1 MAFRN
6 PSSAEIEH
14 LLRKSRTIA
23 VIGLSENP
31 SRPSY
36 RVAGALQRYGYRILP
51 VNPGV
56 RSVLGEAAYP
66 DLQSAQAA
74 LQAGERIDIV
84 DVFRR
89 PQHVAAIVEDVIRLR
104 LPALWLQDGVID
116 EVAAERAR
124 THGVFTVMDRC
135 LYRDR
140 SALSVSS

>member
-14 LLRKSRTIA
+14 LLRKTRTIA
-23 VIGLSENP
+23 VIGLSENA

-36 RVAGALQRYGYRILP
+36 RVAGALQRFGYRIIP

-56 RSVLGEAAYP
+56 SSVLGEKAYP
-66 DLQSAQAA
+66 DLDAAQAA
-74 LQAGERIDIV
+74 LKPGERIDIV

-89 PQHVAAIVEDVIRLR
+89 PQHVAAIVQDVIRIR

-116 EVAAERAR
+116 EAAAERAR
-124 THGVFTVMDRC
+124 DHGVFTVMDRC